1 MDIIDT
7 IYSRR
12 TIRKFKKEPVPQS
25 TVRELLRAAIQ
36 APSSLNSQPWF
47 FYVVSGKKRDEL
59 VDLISDYPFYLS
71 DLIEY
76 FPVFSDPEFIE
87 YANQFAKDLGGAPV
101 VIVVTMPRVES
112 DYVRKTQLISCGSAI
127 QNLFLAAW
135 EKGIGGVCLTSAT
148 FVEEKILDFLG
159 LYDQEVVTLI
169 PIGYPDEKPE
179 GFTRDETKIYFIEE

>member
-1 MDIIDT
+1 MET
-7 IYSRR
+7 GEVIYSRR
-12 TIRKFKKEPVPQS
+12 TIRKFKKEPLPAS
-25 TVRELLRAAIQ
+25 TVKEILRAAIQ

-47 FYVVSGKKRDEL
+47 FYVISGEKRDKL
-59 VDLISDYPFYLS
+59 VDLISDYPFFLS

-112 DYVRKTQLISCGSAI
+112 DYVRKTQLIACGAAI

-135 EKGIGGVCLTSAT
+135 EKGIGGVCLTSAS
-148 FVEEKILDFLG
+148 FVEEKILDFLN
-159 LYDQEVVTLI
+159 LSDQELVTLV
-169 PIGYPDEKPE
+169 PLGYPDEMPE
-179 GFTRDETKIYFIEE
+179 GFPRDESKIYFIEE